1 MPSVTIEL
9 TAELAGRMCSFVHTA
24 MIDGGRADRRASRV
38 IAMMRSI
45 IPTGSME
52 ASETAPAIDIPA
64 VGGGYRGGGRCLFLC
79 VSRVRLWPIP
89 EMTAGGRGV
98 RLLGCTGRA

>member
-9 TAELAGRMCSFVHTA
+9 TTELAGRMYSFVHTA

-38 IAMMRSI
+38 IAVMRSI

-52 ASETAPAIDIPA
+52 ASEAQDLTGDLAISPRSLAQEARDLTSQSIA
-64 VGGGYRGGGRCLFLC
+64 VRQL
-79 VSRVRLWPIP
+79 
-89 EMTAGGRGV
+89 AH
-98 RLLGCTGRA
+98 

>member
-52 ASETAPAIDIPA
+52 ASETAPAIDIAA
-64 VGGGYRGGGRCLFLC
+64 VGGGYRGGGRCSSLC
-79 VSRVRLWPIP
+79 VLGSGRCHGRVSIEVCAFFARKY
-89 EMTAGGRGV
+89 G
-98 RLLGCTGRA
+98 